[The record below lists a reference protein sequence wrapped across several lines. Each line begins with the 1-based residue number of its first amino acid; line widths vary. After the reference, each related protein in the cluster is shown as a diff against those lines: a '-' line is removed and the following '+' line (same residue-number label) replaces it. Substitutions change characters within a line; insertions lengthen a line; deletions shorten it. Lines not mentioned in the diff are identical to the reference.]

1 MIASSRSCGV
11 KKQKTKQMKKII
23 VILIALVLGNTAM
36 AQGKFFTKS
45 GKITFDATTKASP
58 EKVEAI
64 NKTAI
69 AVLDAANG
77 NIQFSVLMR
86 GFQFEHAL
94 MEEHF
99 HENYVES
106 TKYPKAT
113 FKGQLEGV
121 SALSK
126 DGTYELPV
134 KGQLSLHGASHDIQ
148 TKVKIIVSGT
158 NMNAMATFMAPL
170 ADYNISIPGLVAD
183 KLAKV
188 ASVKVECILE
198 PLKN

>member
-1 MIASSRSCGV
+1 
-11 KKQKTKQMKKII
+11 MKKII
-23 VILIALVLGNTAM
+23 IVILALFLVNSAM
-36 AQGKFFTKS
+36 AQGKYFTKS
-45 GKITFDATTKASP
+45 GKITFDATTKESP
-58 EKVEAI
+58 EKVQAVT
-64 NKTAI
+64 KTAV
-69 AVLDAANG
+69 AVLDAASG

-121 SALSK
+121 SALAK

-134 KGQLSLHGASHDIQ
+134 KGQLSLHGASRDIQ
-148 TKVKIIVSGT
+148 TKVKVVVSGT
-158 NMNAMATFMAPL
+158 NMNATATFMAPL
-170 ADYNISIPGLVAD
+170 ADYNIAIPGLVAD
-183 KLAKV
+183 KLAKT
-188 ASVKVECILE
+188 ASVKVECLLQ

>member
-1 MIASSRSCGV
+1 
-11 KKQKTKQMKKII
+11 MKKTII
-23 VILIALVLGNTAM
+23 VIIGLFLGNFAM
-36 AQGKFFTKS
+36 AQGKYFTKT
-45 GKITFDATTKASP
+45 GKITFDATTKESP
-58 EKVEAI
+58 EKVQGVT
-64 NKTAI
+64 KTAV
-69 AVLDAANG
+69 AVLDATNG

-113 FKGQLEGV
+113 FKGQLEGISV
-121 SALSK
+121 LTK

-134 KGQLSLHGASHDIQ
+134 KGQLSLHGANRDVQ
-148 TKVKIIVSGT
+148 AKAKIVVSGT
-158 NMNAMATFMAPL
+158 NINATTSFSVPL

-183 KLAKV
+183 KVAKT
-188 ASVKVECILE
+188 ASVKVECQLQ